1 MQANRSIAR
10 GQCREAV
17 MPDFDEVALCL
28 TPKLKA
34 DELAHTKR
42 FRQPATVGMF
52 CQRRYPPDLLR
63 RHL

>member
-1 MQANRSIAR
+1 
-10 GQCREAV
+10 